1 MVIKK
6 TIALLAVILLLGV
19 AQSVHAYTYTY
30 SNRTDHRIRVIVRL
44 YEEGERSCE
53 IDAGGS
59 CEVSTRALLKSW
71 GVEVFLENSW
81 RLGQEMTCD
90 MLPGDHPFSIY
101 LNEVRAP
108 DGASALKWYVE
119 HQ

>member
-1 MVIKK
+1 MVIRK
-6 TIALLAVILLLGV
+6 TISLLAAILLFGV

-30 SNRTDHRIRVIVRL
+30 SNKTDHRIRVSVRL
-44 YEEGERSCE
+44 YEEGDRTCDIE
-53 IDAGGS
+53 AGGS
-59 CEVSTRALLKSW
+59 CEVSTKALLKSW
-71 GVEVFLENSW
+71 GIELFLDDSW

-101 LNEVRAP
+101 LKAVRSPGGQAE
-108 DGASALKWYVE
+108 LKWYVE